1 MHEYCIN
8 VYFQSILKM
17 DVKKEVDEVSSVF
30 SQHPT
35 EVRIIDIKC
44 SDPCLFRLLVVGTM
58 YHLTDSCFWA
68 EECSPVDTP
77 RDLLPA

>member
-1 MHEYCIN
+1 MQKYCTN

-35 EVRIIDIKC
+35 EVKG
-44 SDPCLFRLLVVGTM
+44 SSYFLLNVKILMIT
-58 YHLTDSCFWA
+58 YYY
-68 EECSPVDTP
+68 
-77 RDLLPA
+77 LLLYTCNYCTGKLRGFYFTEGS